1 MPLALGTKYR
11 PDLTTLRLQRSEHFL
26 QGYELMG
33 RKSNSSLSFEEGI
46 NLWKKRGDTAEME
59 PVNLAMWPGD
69 AQFGNDISDSALFNE
84 RFIESQLDQDKLLD
98 DTYMVSMWHT
108 FCLVTVAAS
117 VITNVERWP
126 LVFPYLLFSSFFFL
140 SMAAL
145 TRPGGRIR
153 FNRQAQLVQTVDGS
167 GNVVSVPWRAVQPFF
182 WLRMHARVGLRLGF
196 PPPPDNK
203 AKIYEQ
209 DGVLWLDG
217 RFDALDDMR
226 VPSAALRFEFIR
238 RYMEEGLD
246 AIQPTA
252 DLPAYKKPSGMPR
265 DPFFYWVG
273 FGPLIDRWA
282 AHHAAKF
289 QWPDEVERLCA
300 EGADLSAYDTTP
312 VASNKY
318 IFYRYDRRAGGLYLC
333 DHDGVR
339 LSSLSGAD
347 TPDSDQRTLTNSQ

>member
-46 NLWKKRGDTAEME
+46 NIWKKRGDTAEME

-69 AQFGNDISDSALFNE
+69 AQFGNDISDSFLFNE
-84 RFIESQLDQDKLLD
+84 RFIESQLRQDELLD

-108 FCLVTVAAS
+108 FCFVSVAAYI
-117 VITNVERWP
+117 ITNASLWY

-167 GNVVSVPWRAVQPFF
+167 GNVVSVPWRDVQPFL

-203 AKIYEQ
+203 ANIYEQ
-209 DGVLWLDG
+209 DGVLWVDG
-217 RFDALDDMR
+217 RFDALDDGH
-226 VPSAALRFEFIR
+226 VVFAALRFEFIR

-252 DLPAYKKPSGMPR
+252 DLPAYKKPSRMPR

-282 AHHAAKF
+282 AHHAARF
-289 QWPDEVERLCA
+289 RWPDEVERLCA
-300 EGADLSAYDTTP
+300 EGADLSANDTTP
-312 VASNKY
+312 VASNKH
-318 IFYRYDRRAGGLYLC
+318 IFYRYDRLAGGFYLC
-333 DHDGVR
+333 DQDGLR
-339 LSSLSGAD
+339 LR
-347 TPDSDQRTLTNSQ
+347 PR